1 MASVLTK
8 EKGQKKKGGKHRLS
22 DLKTL
27 GQQLLTSRAHIN
39 NLPVILTFISPNSPP
54 QYALES
60 ILSLQSFFVPLVPEL
75 PSSSSPTY
83 SNTDPDP
90 DPEFIYRTW
99 LRSKFDNFIERL
111 IDLVISSQSDD
122 ALREV
127 VLDSVMEFVKIGNA
141 GKFHSAIYHKLLRAI
156 VNSELGVSDIL
167 LNLLVT
173 KYFSYID
180 IRYFTY
186 ISLDKQA
193 RTLEGNCVDL
203 QDRNASPGVQN
214 NILSRP
220 SLELSIQKMYM
231 LLSRLPQLEAS
242 EESLKMWNGL
252 GLFLNKISSRENIT
266 LKGKHVKSQKSK
278 NKVLSSEDIS
288 KRLKLKFSKAWISFL
303 GLPLPLD
310 VYKEALVKLHQ
321 AVIPY
326 LSNPIMLCDFLT
338 RSYDIG
344 GVVSVMALSG
354 LFILMTQHGLEY
366 PNFYNKLYALLEP
379 SIFMAKHRAKFF
391 QLLDACLKS
400 PLIPA
405 YQAAAFCKKLS
416 RLALFV
422 PPSGALVIIALVHN
436 LLQRHPS
443 INCLVHREGDTDTG
457 ETPDE
462 GKSSCGTP
470 VDCSSKRDLF
480 EKPGIDHFRNEES
493 DPKDTN
499 AMRSS
504 LWEIDTLRH
513 HYSHPVSRFAMSLE
527 NDLAVRTRTAE
538 ITVGDFSYGSYSTI
552 FHDEIRRRVKQV
564 PLAFYKATP
573 THLFSEMD
581 FPGWT
586 FKIKTQV
593 TDDDDDDDDT
603 TSVKRQ
609 RTDNVM

>member
-1 MASVLTK
+1 M
-8 EKGQKKKGGKHRLS
+8 H
-22 DLKTL
+22 
-27 GQQLLTSRAHIN
+27 
-39 NLPVILTFISPNSPP
+39 
-54 QYALES
+54 
-60 ILSLQSFFVPLVPEL
+60 
-75 PSSSSPTY
+75 
-83 SNTDPDP
+83 
-90 DPEFIYRTW
+90 
-99 LRSKFDNFIERL
+99 
-111 IDLVISSQSDD
+111 
-122 ALREV
+122 
-127 VLDSVMEFVKIGNA
+127 
-141 GKFHSAIYHKLLRAI
+141 
-156 VNSELGVSDIL
+156 
-167 LNLLVT
+167 
-173 KYFSYID
+173 
-180 IRYFTY
+180 
-186 ISLDKQA
+186 
-193 RTLEGNCVDL
+193 
-203 QDRNASPGVQN
+203 
-214 NILSRP
+214 
-220 SLELSIQKMYM
+220 M
-231 LLSRLPQLEAS
+231 LLSHLPQLEAS

-252 GLFLNKISSRENIT
+252 GIFLNKISSRENIT

-310 VYKEALVKLHQ
+310 VYKEVLVKLHQ

-338 RSYDIG
+338 QSYDIG

-354 LFILMTQHGLEY
+354 LFILMTKHGLEY
-366 PNFYNKLYALLEP
+366 PNFYNKLYALLEL

-391 QLLDACLKS
+391 QAWLLLSTLTCIKEVIRIALYITLSIPPSLFAPILESVATGNWPLLLSCKLLDACLKS

-443 INCLVHREGDTDTG
+443 INCLVHREGDTDAG

-470 VDCSSKRDLF
+470 VDCSTKQDLF

-527 NDLAVRTRTAE
+527 NDLAVTARTAE

-593 TDDDDDDDDT
+593 TDDDDDDDT
-603 TSVKRQ
+603 PSVKRQ
-609 RTDNVM
+609 RMDNVM